1 MFLEENTC
9 IVVKTSKG
17 KWDIVDKYG
26 FDRKNFL
33 IICSK
38 MFIPLSNF
46 MAECYCGKENI
57 ICYFFYIV
65 SIGDVFCEV

>member
-9 IVVKTSKG
+9 IVVGAPKG

-26 FDRKNFL
+26 FDRRDFSMM
-33 IICSK
+33 ICSK

-46 MAECYCGKENI
+46 Y
-57 ICYFFYIV
+57 
-65 SIGDVFCEV
+65 S